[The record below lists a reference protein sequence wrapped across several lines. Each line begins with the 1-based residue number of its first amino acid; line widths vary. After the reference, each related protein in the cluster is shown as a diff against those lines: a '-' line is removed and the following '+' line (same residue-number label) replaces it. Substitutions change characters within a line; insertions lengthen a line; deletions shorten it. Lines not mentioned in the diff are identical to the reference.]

1 MSSHA
6 GAWNGF
12 AKLLALA
19 PGAMHS
25 RCGADGPPE
34 GTCGGAAGVSISQ
47 AHKVSCSGECCSFAR
62 LNDPPTDK

>member
-1 MSSHA
+1 MPSVS
-6 GAWNGF
+6 W
-12 AKLLALA
+12 KSPLTLLALA

-47 AHKVSCSGECCSFAR
+47 AHKVSCSGECCSLAR